1 MNDTDWQSYLRE
13 ISTNQ
18 SEIARA
24 TGVHSGT
31 VSRWLAGASRPSAT
45 QVIAVARA
53 FDRSPVLALVAADYL
68 TRAEVESEVQLTPGM
83 SLAAFS
89 ELEIAEELVR
99 RIEAGQTTDV
109 SEAPLTVDH
118 PAWANVGGAP
128 EDERTDSEQDSD
140 AELAGLP
147 EEVRLF
153 VTLTRDEMKVRDE
166 NDVEYPDV
174 ETAYR
179 EFRNELAHNG
189 LRMEDLQHAAKS
201 DAREVE
207 EDQHT
212 P

>member
-24 TGVHSGT
+24 TGVHSAT
-31 VSRWLAGASRPSAT
+31 VSRWLAGGSRPSAT

-53 FDRSPVLALVAADYL
+53 YDRSPVLALVAADYL

-99 RIEAGQTTDV
+99 RIEAGQSTDI
-109 SEAPLTVDH
+109 SEQPLTVDH
-118 PAWANVGGAP
+118 PAWASTVVGGAP
-128 EDERTDSEQDSD
+128 DHEDEESPLTKN
-140 AELAGLP
+140 LALRLTLVP
-147 EEVRLF
+147 TEEGVR
-153 VTLTRDEMKVRDE
+153 VRDD

-174 ETAYR
+174 ETAWR
-179 EFRNELAHNG
+179 EFHDELERNG
-189 LRMEDLQHAAKS
+189 LTIEDLQMRSAAKS
-201 DAREVE
+201 NATEVE

>member
-128 EDERTDSEQDSD
+128 DDEAKARLRENLSLRLTLVP
-140 AELAGLP
+140 AEGG
-147 EEVRLF
+147 VR
-153 VTLTRDEMKVRDE
+153 VRDD

-174 ETAYR
+174 ETAWKR
-179 EFRNELAHNG
+179 FHDELERNG
-189 LRMEDLQHAAKS
+189 LTLEDLQLPNAAKH
-201 DAREVE
+201 DATEVP
-207 EDQHT
+207 EDLHT

>member
-1 MNDTDWQSYLRE
+1 VNDTDWQSYLRE

-24 TGVHSGT
+24 TGVHSAT
-31 VSRWLAGASRPSAT
+31 VSRWLAGTSRPSAT

-53 FDRSPVLALVAADYL
+53 FDRSPVVALVAADYL

-89 ELEIAEELVR
+89 ELDIAQELVR
-99 RIEAGQTTDV
+99 RIEAGEATET
-109 SEAPLTVDH
+109 SEAPLDVDH
-118 PAWANVGGAP
+118 PAWANVRGAADDEAQERLRKTLSFRLTLVPDEGGIRVH
-128 EDERTDSEQDSD
+128 DD
-140 AELAGLP
+140 
-147 EEVRLF
+147 
-153 VTLTRDEMKVRDE
+153 

-174 ETAYR
+174 ETAVQQ
-179 EFRNELAHNG
+179 FQDELARNG
-189 LRMEDLQHAAKS
+189 LTLEDLPNAAKS
-201 DAREVE
+201 DATEVE

>member
-31 VSRWLAGASRPSAT
+31 VSRWLAGSSRPSAT

-89 ELEIAEELVR
+89 ELDIAQELVR
-99 RIEAGQTTDV
+99 RIEAGETTET
-109 SEAPLTVDH
+109 SEAPLDVDH
-118 PAWANVGGAP
+118 PTWANVVGAVDDEAHKRLRTILPFRLTLVPDEGGI
-128 EDERTDSEQDSD
+128 R
-140 AELAGLP
+140 
-147 EEVRLF
+147 
-153 VTLTRDEMKVRDE
+153 VRDD

-174 ETAYR
+174 ETAVQQ
-179 EFRNELAHNG
+179 FHDELARSG
-189 LRMEDLQHAAKS
+189 LTLEDLPNAAKS
-201 DAREVE
+201 NATEVE